1 VVVTARDGSLRGT
14 ASFTWTVT
22 NTNRAPG
29 VTSPGAQ
36 TSAEGAAVILPITA
50 TDPDGTALTYSA
62 TGLPAGLAIDPATGV
77 ISGTVGFD
85 AAPSYS
91 VVVTASDGSLTGT
104 ASFTWTV
111 TNTNRA
117 PVANAATFQTPRNRP
132 VSGFLTASDP
142 DGDSVTF
149 SIVKQPGK
157 GTVVLDP
164 ETGAFTYTPKRG
176 ASGSD
181 SFTFKAS
188 DGTLDSNVATI
199 RIQFV
204 TATTNPPVAND
215 SSVMTQEDT
224 ATSGTLSASDGDG
237 DVLSYRI
244 AANAAKGTVVITNA
258 STGAFVYTPILNAYG
273 TDSFTFVANDGTA
286 DSNAATVTVTIT
298 PVNDPPIANP
308 DTATTRP
315 GTPVTVAV
323 LANDTDPDGD
333 QLHLAAVN
341 QPLNGTVTSDADGA
355 VTYVPTFGFS
365 GVATFT
371 YQVADPSGATSSLVT
386 VTIRVESV
394 NHAPVAMSGT
404 IVVAAGGFVDGAL
417 VATDT
422 DGDALTYEIVTGPK
436 RGTVQL
442 NAANGLF
449 RYSANP
455 GAKGSD
461 SFTFRVSDGTVYSNT
476 AKITVTIR

>member
-1 VVVTARDGSLRGT
+1 M
-14 ASFTWTVT
+14 
-22 NTNRAPG
+22 
-29 VTSPGAQ
+29 
-36 TSAEGAAVILPITA
+36 
-50 TDPDGTALTYSA
+50 
-62 TGLPAGLAIDPATGV
+62 
-77 ISGTVGFD
+77 
-85 AAPSYS
+85 
-91 VVVTASDGSLTGT
+91 
-104 ASFTWTV
+104 

-142 DGDSVTF
+142 DGDDVTF
-149 SIVKQPGK
+149 SIVKLPGK
-157 GTVVLDP
+157 GTVVLTDP
-164 ETGAFTYTPKRG
+164 VTGAFTYTPKRG

-199 RIQFV
+199 RILFV
-204 TATTNPPVAND
+204 TATTNTPPVAND
-215 SSVMTQEDT
+215 ASVTTLEDT
-224 ATSGTLSASDGDG
+224 AASGTLSASDQDG

-244 AANAAKGTVVITNA
+244 ATNAARGTAVITNA
-258 STGAFVYTPILNAYG
+258 STGTFVYTPNLNAYG

-286 DSNAATVTVTIT
+286 DSNAATVAVTIT

-315 GTPVTVAV
+315 GTSVTIMV
-323 LANDTDPDGD
+323 LANDTDPENGALTAVLVSRPAHGTLTLNTDGSFTYTPAAD
-333 QLHLAAVN
+333 YIGPDSFTYKANDGALDSAPATVSIAVTAVN
-341 QPLNGTVTSDADGA
+341 A
-355 VTYVPTFGFS
+355 
-365 GVATFT
+365 
-371 YQVADPSGATSSLVT
+371 
-386 VTIRVESV
+386 
-394 NHAPVAMSGT
+394 APVAMSGT

-417 VATDT
+417 VATDA
-422 DGDALTYEIVTGPK
+422 DGNALTYEIVTAPK
-436 RGTVQL
+436 KGTVQL